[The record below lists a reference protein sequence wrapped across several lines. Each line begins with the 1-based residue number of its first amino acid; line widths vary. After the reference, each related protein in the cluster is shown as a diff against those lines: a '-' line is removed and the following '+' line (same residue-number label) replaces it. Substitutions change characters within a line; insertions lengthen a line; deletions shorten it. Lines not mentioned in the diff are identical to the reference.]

1 MWVLML
7 HCCLLVWACIH
18 GGAAARTTIKG
29 HLSTWIYQHLYVAG
43 IGVHT
48 PGCIPQCQCG
58 LWPSLSDKN
67 HCLGR
72 DGALLILLASIA
84 DYILCVLVVG
94 KNAIELN
101 GGRLMFRVH
110 LIRGQ
115 NRKPS
120 CGIHQV
126 VPAMLFLSL
135 HNCEI
140 ITCWI
145 FVLATAW
152 PAVRTYNCVTDGST
166 LVLVGLLYFC
176 FCHAFGF

>member
-1 MWVLML
+1 MNLPTLLCGRHWGSHSRLYSTMPMWPVTFSVRSES
-7 HCCLLVWACIH
+7 LLGTGRH
-18 GGAAARTTIKG
+18 TSYFARVDCR
-29 HLSTWIYQHLYVAG
+29 LYFVCF
-43 IGVHT
+43 I
-48 PGCIPQCQCG
+48 
-58 LWPSLSDKN
+58 
-67 HCLGR
+67 
-72 DGALLILLASIA
+72 
-84 DYILCVLVVG
+84 VG
-94 KNAIELN
+94 KNAIKLN

-115 NRKPS
+115 NRKLS
-120 CGIHQV
+120 CAIHQV